1 MSLCGCLLSAWVLA
15 SISVNIQAVEPRFAH
30 VRSADRSML
39 NLLGEGYR
47 NSPTLRKLVDLL
59 DASNVIVYVE
69 PGICAFGHLGGCLLA
84 YIEVAPSAER
94 YLRVAITLR
103 QDPRRILSVVA
114 HELQHAREVAEAPD
128 VTTVDEMLRLFQ
140 RIGRAPACPPAVRAC
155 YETSAAVR
163 TGLTVLNEL
172 SAAGVK

>member
-1 MSLCGCLLSAWVLA
+1 VSLCGCLLSAWVLA

-114 HELQHAREVAEAPD
+114 HELAEAPD